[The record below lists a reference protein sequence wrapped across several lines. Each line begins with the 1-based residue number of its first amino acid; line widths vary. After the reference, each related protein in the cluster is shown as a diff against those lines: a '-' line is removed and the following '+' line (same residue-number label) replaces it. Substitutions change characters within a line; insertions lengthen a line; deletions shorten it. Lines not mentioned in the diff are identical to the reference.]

1 MFTTTG
7 NELEQAWRLDL
18 FRLLQPYLGFP
29 KKDGS
34 NDRRRFLEFWV
45 SCTFSDDKAL
55 VEFDALPKPGRRES
69 PKDVREYD
77 IATYSAAKAVED
89 LRTDLLPALRQ
100 RIAAIERRRARPF

>member
-18 FRLLQPYLGFP
+18 FRLLRPYLGFP

-34 NDRRRFLEFWV
+34 SDRRRFLEFWV
-45 SCTFSDDKAL
+45 SCTFADNKAL

-69 PKDVREYD
+69 PKDIRQYD
-77 IATYSAAKAVED
+77 IAAYSAAQAVQD
-89 LRTDLLPALRQ
+89 LRADLLPPLRQ
-100 RIAAIERRRARPF
+100 RIAAAERRRTRPF